1 MEHLSLYRDS
11 LKGTWSERSYIEDSE
26 RHIMGGSGNGAF
38 LLLGSISGSQV
49 T

>member
-1 MEHLSLYRDS
+1 MEHVSLYRDS
-11 LKGTWSERSYIEDSE
+11 VKGTWSEGSYIEDSD

-38 LLLGSISGSQV
+38 ILMDSISG